1 MTRKNAAI
9 LMQELMTEHGLGDAW
24 DQEEFDKVFD
34 LFEEDDP
41 QAEDANGQRNAES
54 GGLDRN
60 EFTKLV
66 KRIAQL

>member
-24 DQEEFDKVFD
+24 DPREFDKVFD

-41 QAEDANGQRNAES
+41 AAEGANPDA
-54 GGLDRN
+54 GGLDRA

-66 KRIAQL
+66 KRIA